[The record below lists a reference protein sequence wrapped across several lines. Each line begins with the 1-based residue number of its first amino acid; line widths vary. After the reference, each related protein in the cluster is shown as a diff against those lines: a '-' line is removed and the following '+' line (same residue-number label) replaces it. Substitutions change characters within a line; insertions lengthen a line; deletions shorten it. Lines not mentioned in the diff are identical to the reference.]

1 MFLWRFHF
9 GFLCGAS
16 GTISIVVIRIFNQ
29 FLYVTYW
36 LENRLI
42 FFVLSP
48 NFHVLSLL
56 CGIFLLVQDSSDT
69 QMKFTRLLPSH
80 PLPKKKLLD
89 LPKVIGSEK
98 NSSNCSQRLN
108 PHKKNKCLP
117 HYQVLPGTDFF
128 FHGTTTVPLL
138 SFFPLTTSLVD
149 ICPMININQSCC
161 LSST

>member
-56 CGIFLLVQDSSDT
+56 RGIFLLVQDSSDT

-80 PLPKKKLLD
+80 SLPKKSYWTCQKLLGV
-89 LPKVIGSEK
+89 KK

-138 SFFPLTTSLVD
+138 SFFFPHHLLG
-149 ICPMININQSCC
+149 
-161 LSST
+161 